1 MLGAP
6 LRYSKTRARLD
17 GFLRLATLVAPTHRG
32 LVLVDAVDGE
42 ILECLVEINPDNAA
56 TTK

>member
-1 MLGAP
+1 
-6 LRYSKTRARLD
+6 
-17 GFLRLATLVAPTHRG
+17 
-32 LVLVDAVDGE
+32 VLVDAVDGE